1 MILSRR
7 LNSITR
13 LTLWKIAVSDEYSE
27 IPCPRCG
34 AYTRIDR
41 IFCLRCRHRIIP
53 LTQYDLAVEDFIYP
67 PDKDGIES
75 IKDLEPLPQIIK
87 HLLIE
92 RKLESLRSQLAR
104 GSIRVKPLSSLGS
117 IIRRC
122 GIMLG
127 LRVLPESFIIQSE
140 TPQAFT
146 FGTDEEPVLV
156 ISSSMLEIM
165 NEKEL
170 EAVVAHELGHVK
182 SGHLVYHTLA
192 ELLVRGASLSLSL
205 MGLDL
210 AAEPLRL
217 LLLAWHRDSEISADR
232 ASLLVTNDLEVIK
245 SMFSKLIRYSEGGFE
260 GILDSVS
267 ELFKTHP
274 TYLNRIEKLEE
285 FYNSVEFRNA
295 RAKIER
301 RITLLNAISPICRFC
316 GARKPLLSLFCP
328 SCGRS
333 QI

>member
-1 MILSRR
+1 VNNER
-7 LNSITR
+7 L
-13 LTLWKIAVSDEYSE
+13 K

-41 IFCLRCRHRIIP
+41 IFCLRCRHRVIP
-53 LTQYDLAVEDFIYP
+53 LTRYDLAIEDFIYP
-67 PDKDGIES
+67 PDRDGIES
-75 IKDLEPLPQIIK
+75 IKDLEPLPQIVK

-92 RKLESLRSQLAR
+92 RRLDYLRSQLAGR
-104 GSIRVKPLSSLGS
+104 SIRIKPLSSLGS
-117 IIRRC
+117 MIRRC

-127 LRVLPESFIIQSE
+127 LRVLPESFIINSD

-165 NEKEL
+165 NEREL
-170 EAVVAHELGHVK
+170 EAVIGHELGHVK

-192 ELLVRGASLSLSL
+192 ELLVRGASLSLSI
-205 MGLDL
+205 MGLD
-210 AAEPLRL
+210 AVAEPLRL

-232 ASLLVTNDLEVIK
+232 ASLLVANDLDVIK
-245 SMFSKLIRYSEGGFE
+245 SMFSKFIRHSEEGFE
-260 GILDSVS
+260 GILDSIS

-274 TYLNRIEKLEE
+274 TYLNRIRKLEE
-285 FYNSVEFRNA
+285 FYNGVEFKRA
-295 RAKIER
+295 REKIEK
-301 RITLLNAISPICRFC
+301 RIMLLKAISPICRFC

-333 QI
+333 QV